1 MADGVFANDNDT
13 KQAHGG
19 VTLHYE
25 LMFDAETRQKLEEL
39 GVNKLLDYAVNR
51 IASQNARIR
60 FYANCLH
67 PKD

>member
-13 KQAHGG
+13 KQARDG
-19 VTLHYE
+19 VTIQYE
-25 LMFDAETRQKLEEL
+25 RMYDADTRKKLEEL
-39 GVNKLLDYAVNR
+39 GVSKLLDYAVDR

-67 PKD
+67 PKE